1 MINRELGIFVYM
13 LCAAFLMQKLRFHS
27 FLVSRLLLF
36 SPPVEAIPAS
46 SATISLHFVGASDL
60 IPRSEIFIIGVL
72 SIFLYF
78 LSKYC
83 NNVVLSDNSTPTSIK
98 PES

>member
-60 IPRSEIFIIGVL
+60 IPRSEIFHYWRFVHLSLLPLQVL
-72 SIFLYF
+72 Q
-78 LSKYC
+78 
-83 NNVVLSDNSTPTSIK
+83 
-98 PES
+98 

>member
-27 FLVSRLLLF
+27 FLVSRLLF

-46 SATISLHFVGASDL
+46 SATILLHFVGASDL
-60 IPRSEIFIIGVL
+60 IPRSEIFHYWRFVHLSLLPLQVL
-72 SIFLYF
+72 Q
-78 LSKYC
+78 
-83 NNVVLSDNSTPTSIK
+83 
-98 PES
+98 